1 MQLCPHYGWYL
12 ALQDLGYFAGSS
24 EILPALTSCT
34 ALPKGPLGFYLALAP
49 SRKLTASPALRSKR
63 ANFSLDTVVGRI
75 PQDSLTVVVAVFL
88 PLRSLPSHQPRAG
101 LLWQEPWG

>member
-1 MQLCPHYGWYL
+1 MQLCPHYGWCL

-34 ALPKGPLGFYLALAP
+34 ALPKGPLGFCLALEP

-63 ANFSLDTVVGRI
+63 ANFSLDTVGRKD
-75 PQDSLTVVVAVFL
+75 PSGLSDSDCGCGFL
-88 PLRSLPSHQPRAG
+88 PLRSLLSHQPRAG
-101 LLWQEPWG
+101 SLWQEP